1 MNKRDLLKC
10 KKRGYHQWNWR
21 MANQSGTF
29 DEAQI
34 QLECKICGAE
44 AELDGDVRADD
55 GRHICWLID
64 EDDEE

>member
-1 MNKRDLLKC
+1 MNKKDLLKC
-10 KKRGYHQWNWR
+10 KQNGYHQWNWN

-34 QLECKICGAE
+34 QLECKICGAV

>member
-1 MNKRDLLKC
+1 MNKKDLLKC
-10 KKRGYHQWNWR
+10 KQKGHYQWNIVD
-21 MANQSGTF
+21 QSGTF

-44 AELDGDVRADD
+44 AELYGDVRADE
-55 GRHICWLID
+55 GSHIGWLID

>member
-1 MNKRDLLKC
+1 MNKKDLLKC
-10 KKRGYHQWNWR
+10 KQNGHHQWN
-21 MANQSGTF
+21 MVDQSGTF
-29 DEAQI
+29 DDAQI

-44 AELDGDVRADD
+44 AELYGDVRADD

>member
-1 MNKRDLLKC
+1 MNKRDLLEC